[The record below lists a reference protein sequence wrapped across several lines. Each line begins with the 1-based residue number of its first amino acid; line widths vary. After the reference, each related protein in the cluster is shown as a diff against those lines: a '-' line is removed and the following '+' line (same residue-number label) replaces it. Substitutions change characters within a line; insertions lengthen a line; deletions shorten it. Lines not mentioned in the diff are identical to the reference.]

1 VTTPFEY
8 IDAPQDPCAADSFVL
23 KVPAGIETKSG
34 LLQALAT
41 AGHFPGYFGN
51 NWDALAECL
60 TDFSWIEAPRI
71 VIAHEDLPLR
81 ADRVQCRIY
90 LEILRD
96 ALDDWAVSPAAAHD
110 ANTPDRVGAH
120 ELLVR
125 FPAAER
131 NTVAELIAGP

>member
-1 VTTPFEY
+1 MTNSFEF
-8 IDAPQDPCAADSFVL
+8 IEAPQDASAADSFVL

-71 VIAHEDLPLR
+71 VIVHEDLPLR
-81 ADRVQCRIY
+81 ADLVQCRIY

-96 ALDDWAVSPAAAHD
+96 ALDDWAASPAASHD
-110 ANTPDRVGAH
+110 ADTPGCRGAH

-125 FPAAER
+125 FPEAES
-131 NTVAELIAGP
+131 NAVAELIAVT

>member
-1 VTTPFEY
+1 MHG
-8 IDAPQDPCAADSFVL
+8 DP
-23 KVPAGIETKSG
+23 
-34 LLQALAT
+34 QALAAAAHAAKLRFHST
-41 AGHFPGYFGN
+41 DLSGVSSKQSLLAALAKGLKLPTHFGN

-125 FPAAER
+125 FPEAER
-131 NTVAELIAGP
+131 NTVAELIAGS